1 MNKLKIA
8 ASTYLNSAPL
18 IYSFLQ
24 GSLKDNCYFLGNT
37 APARC
42 ADLLAENLVDIA
54 LIPVIEYQRINNIC
68 LIPDISVSAKQAVR
82 SVILISKCPINKI
95 STVALDIS
103 SRTSATLIKIILE
116 RFYSIKPYYITSP
129 PNLKDMLNTSDSA
142 LLIGDPAITV
152 ELNNYHVY
160 DLAQEWRKFT
170 GLPFVFALWAVNNH
184 WSDNAI
190 DKNYLD
196 LAKLFVEAKK
206 EGINNLNNIV
216 KEYSYNLNISP
227 ASLLDYLTSNVN
239 YDLDKENLAG
249 LEYFYKL
256 AAELGLILENRP
268 IKFFTKLNENSI
280 ICSK

>member
-1 MNKLKIA
+1 MNKLKVA

-24 GSLKDNCYFLGNT
+24 GSLKDSCYFLGNT

-42 ADLLAENLVDIA
+42 ADLLKENLVDVA

-68 LIPDISVSAKQAVR
+68 LIADVSVSAKELVR
-82 SVILISKCPINKI
+82 SVILVSKYPINKI

-103 SRTSATLIKIILE
+103 SRTSATLVKIILE
-116 RFYSIKPYYITSP
+116 KFYSIKPHYITSA
-129 PNLKDMLNTSDSA
+129 PNLADMLKTSDSA

-184 WSDNAI
+184 WSDNKI
-190 DKNYLD
+190 DRNYLD
-196 LAKLFVEAKK
+196 LTKLFVEAKK
-206 EGINNLNNIV
+206 EGLNNLENIA
-216 KEYSYNLNISP
+216 KEYSHNLNISSE
-227 ASLLDYLTSNVN
+227 SLLGYLTSNVN

-249 LEYFYKL
+249 LTHFYKL
-256 AAELGLILENRP
+256 AAEQGLILENRP

-280 ICSK
+280 ICIK

>member
-24 GSLKDNCYFLGNT
+24 GSLKDSCYFLGNT

-42 ADLLAENLVDIA
+42 ADLLKENLVDVA

-68 LIPDISVSAKQAVR
+68 LIPDVSVSAKQAVR
-82 SVILISKCPINKI
+82 SVILVSKYPINKI

-103 SRTSATLIKIILE
+103 SRTSATLVKIILE
-116 RFYSIKPYYITSP
+116 KFYSIKPHYITSA
-129 PNLKDMLNTSDSA
+129 PNLADMLKTSDSA

-152 ELNNYHVY
+152 KLNNYHVY

-184 WSDNAI
+184 WSDNEI
-190 DKNYLD
+190 DKDYLD
-196 LAKLFVEAKK
+196 VAELFIEAKK
-206 EGINNLNNIV
+206 EGLNNLENIA
-216 KEYSYNLNISP
+216 KEYSHNLNISSE
-227 ASLLDYLTSNVN
+227 SLLGYLTSNVN

-249 LEYFYKL
+249 LTHFYKL
-256 AAELGLILENRP
+256 AAEQGLILENRP

-280 ICSK
+280 ICIK

>member
-42 ADLLAENLVDIA
+42 ADLLKENLVDVA

-68 LIPDISVSAKQAVR
+68 LIPDVSVSAKEFVR
-82 SVILISKCPINKI
+82 SVILVSKYPINKI
-95 STVALDIS
+95 NTVALDIS
-103 SRTSATLIKIILE
+103 SRTSATLVKIILE
-116 RFYSIKPYYITSP
+116 KFYSIKPNYITSA
-129 PNLKDMLNTSDSA
+129 PNLKNMLNASDSA

-184 WSDNAI
+184 WSDKEI

-196 LAKLFVEAKK
+196 LTKLFVEAKR
-206 EGINNLNNIV
+206 EGLNNLENIA
-216 KEYSYNLNISP
+216 KEYSHSLNISP
-227 ASLLDYLTSNVN
+227 VSLLDYLTSNVN

-249 LEYFYKL
+249 LTLFYKL
-256 AAELGLILENRP
+256 AAEQGLILENRP
-268 IKFFTKLNENSI
+268 IKFFTKSNKSFI
-280 ICSK
+280 IYSK

>member
-82 SVILISKCPINKI
+82 SVILVSKCPIDKI
-95 STVALDIS
+95 NTVALDIS
-103 SRTSATLIKIILE
+103 SRTSATLVKIILE
-116 RFYSIKPYYITSP
+116 RFYSIKPHYITSP
-129 PNLKDMLNTSDSA
+129 PNLKDMLTASDSA

-170 GLPFVFALWAVNNH
+170 GLPFVFALWAVNNC

-190 DKNYLD
+190 DKDYLD

-227 ASLLDYLTSNVN
+227 VSLLDYLTSNVN
-239 YDLDKENLAG
+239 YNLDKENLAG

>member
-24 GSLKDNCYFLGNT
+24 GSLKDSCYFLGNT

-42 ADLLAENLVDIA
+42 ADLLKENLVDVA

-68 LIPDISVSAKQAVR
+68 LIADVSVSAKELVR
-82 SVILISKCPINKI
+82 SVILVSKYPINKI
-95 STVALDIS
+95 NTVALDIS
-103 SRTSATLIKIILE
+103 SRTSATLVKIILE
-116 RFYSIKPYYITSP
+116 KFYSIKPHYITSA
-129 PNLKDMLNTSDSA
+129 PNLVDMLKTSDSA

-170 GLPFVFALWAVNNH
+170 GLPFVFALWAINNH
-184 WSDNAI
+184 WSDNKI
-190 DKNYLD
+190 DKDYLD
-196 LAKLFVEAKK
+196 LTKLFVEAKK
-206 EGINNLNNIV
+206 EGLNNLENIA
-216 KEYSYNLNISP
+216 KEYSHNLNISSE
-227 ASLLDYLTSNVN
+227 SLLGYLTSNVN

-249 LEYFYKL
+249 LTHFYKL
-256 AAELGLILENRP
+256 AAEQGLILENRP
-268 IKFFTKLNENSI
+268 IKFFTKLNANSI

>member
-82 SVILISKCPINKI
+82 SVILVSKCPIDKI
-95 STVALDIS
+95 NTVALDIS
-103 SRTSATLIKIILE
+103 SRTSATLVKIILE
-116 RFYSIKPYYITSP
+116 RFYSIKPHYITSP
-129 PNLKDMLNTSDSA
+129 PNLKDMLTVSDSA

-170 GLPFVFALWAVNNH
+170 GLPFVFALWAVNNC

-190 DKNYLD
+190 DKDYLD

-227 ASLLDYLTSNVN
+227 VSLLDYLTSNVN

>member
-1 MNKLKIA
+1 MLHLLI
-8 ASTYLNSAPL
+8 LILHPL

-37 APARC
+37 ASSLC
-42 ADLLAENLVDIA
+42 ADLLAENIVDIA

-68 LIPDISVSAKQAVR
+68 LIPDISVPAKQAVR
-82 SVILISKCPINKI
+82 SVILVSKCPIDKI
-95 STVALDIS
+95 NTVALDIS

-116 RFYSIKPYYITSP
+116 RFYSIKPHYITSP

-170 GLPFVFALWAVNNH
+170 GLPFVFALWAVNNC

-190 DKNYLD
+190 DKDYLD
-196 LAKLFVEAKK
+196 LAKLFVEAKQK
-206 EGINNLNNIV
+206 V
-216 KEYSYNLNISP
+216 
-227 ASLLDYLTSNVN
+227 
-239 YDLDKENLAG
+239 
-249 LEYFYKL
+249 
-256 AAELGLILENRP
+256 
-268 IKFFTKLNENSI
+268 
-280 ICSK
+280 

>member
-24 GSLKDNCYFLGNT
+24 GSLKDSCYFLGNT

-42 ADLLAENLVDIA
+42 ADLLKENLVDVA

-68 LIPDISVSAKQAVR
+68 LISDVSVSAKELVR
-82 SVILISKCPINKI
+82 SVILVSKYPINKI
-95 STVALDIS
+95 NTVALDIS
-103 SRTSATLIKIILE
+103 SRTSATLVKIILE
-116 RFYSIKPYYITSP
+116 KFYSIKPHYITSA
-129 PNLKDMLNTSDSA
+129 PNLADMLKTSDSA

-184 WSDNAI
+184 WSDKEI
-190 DKNYLD
+190 DKDYLD
-196 LAKLFVEAKK
+196 LTKLFVEAKK
-206 EGINNLNNIV
+206 EGLNNLENIA
-216 KEYSYNLNISP
+216 KEYSHNLNISSE
-227 ASLLDYLTSNVN
+227 SLLGYLTSNVN

-249 LEYFYKL
+249 LTHFYKL
-256 AAELGLILENRP
+256 ATEQGLILENRP

-280 ICSK
+280 ICIK

>member
-82 SVILISKCPINKI
+82 SVILVSKCPIDKI
-95 STVALDIS
+95 NTVALDIS

-116 RFYSIKPYYITSP
+116 RFYSIKPHYITSP
-129 PNLKDMLNTSDSA
+129 PNLKDMLTASDSA

-170 GLPFVFALWAVNNH
+170 GLPFVFALWAVNNC

-190 DKNYLD
+190 DKDYLD

-227 ASLLDYLTSNVN
+227 VSLLDYLTSNVN

>member
-24 GSLKDNCYFLGNT
+24 GSLKDSCYFLGNT

-42 ADLLAENLVDIA
+42 ADLLKENLVDVA

-68 LIPDISVSAKQAVR
+68 LIPDVSVSAKQAVR
-82 SVILISKCPINKI
+82 SVILVSKYPINKI

-103 SRTSATLIKIILE
+103 SRTSATLVKIILE
-116 RFYSIKPYYITSP
+116 KFYSIKPHYITSA
-129 PNLKDMLNTSDSA
+129 PNLADMLKTSDSA

-152 ELNNYHVY
+152 KLNNYHVY

-184 WSDNAI
+184 WSDNEI
-190 DKNYLD
+190 DKDYLD
-196 LAKLFVEAKK
+196 VAKLFIEAKK
-206 EGINNLNNIV
+206 EGLNNLENIA
-216 KEYSYNLNISP
+216 KEYSHNLNISSE
-227 ASLLDYLTSNVN
+227 SLLGYLTSNVN

-249 LEYFYKL
+249 LTHFYKL
-256 AAELGLILENRP
+256 AAEQGLILENRP

-280 ICSK
+280 ICIK

>member
-82 SVILISKCPINKI
+82 SVILVSKCPINKI